1 MKNIPYLVCRFGKDT
16 LSNVVKESFG
26 SEFPDVFHKQQ
37 IDYIF
42 RYLKGLGGKTIV
54 LEFDY
59 VDKDYLDDFSRFYV
73 RRFGAKG
80 YKCARLHFFSTEFD
94 HAKMEDFILGGGLA
108 SGYGTLQDQYLGFFV
123 VKPLPKTFI
132 GKTCLKAYECSDQD
146 AMHKKIT
153 RTYSVNL
160 FGIKLSI
167 NSVAFQEQD
176 KVVSACAATAIWTAL
191 HALSW
196 RSIREIPSCSEITID
211 AINHIEGSSNSF
223 PSRELSNKQIMRAL
237 DVQGL
242 KHHSDST
249 RGLDEISIFRLV
261 KGYIDS
267 NLPVIFGVVVYGIE
281 KDGKLT
287 RKAGHAITVLG
298 YKDWNGLGFY
308 VHDDRL
314 GPYARSTFEKSAK
327 YSSSPDDRIPDVG
340 LVLQTKNDE
349 NQWQPPTE
357 FLVPE
362 IIIAASDK
370 KVRLPLG
377 EIIKTATV
385 MTEALNSAMHQVN
398 KNISPKSNTDI
409 NEDYTYSV
417 RLAEI
422 GDIKSDIFSKFG
434 ERKNTLHIDPATEE
448 KVLLSLLFQSFA
460 RMQWVIDIQKQN
472 SLLATILLD
481 ATEINQG
488 DAVTA
493 VVSYDP
499 QDRTVDLLK
508 KVGTIAINGEE
519 NSPRFGFLQSFLRHL
534 NKQESNFND
543 YLRVTY
549 GDLRA
554 PAYLKYHEHTE
565 GIINGNPTMVS
576 FRYSSSE
583 SLIEFYE
590 RVVGESADNFLI
602 WVISEDGQLI
612 IGRELNKMGHPCL
625 TGFKPA
631 RIGGELHRTGEVF
644 FINSRSGR
652 YSRSYR
658 NSMEYLENALERFRC
673 TFWKSRDIVNI
684 QYYK

>member
-1 MKNIPYLVCRFGKDT
+1 
-16 LSNVVKESFG
+16 
-26 SEFPDVFHKQQ
+26 
-37 IDYIF
+37 
-42 RYLKGLGGKTIV
+42 
-54 LEFDY
+54 
-59 VDKDYLDDFSRFYV
+59 
-73 RRFGAKG
+73 
-80 YKCARLHFFSTEFD
+80 
-94 HAKMEDFILGGGLA
+94 MEDFILGGGFA
-108 SGYGTLQDQYLGFFV
+108 SGDESLQAQYLGFVV

-132 GKTCLKAYECSDQD
+132 GKTCLKAYECNDQG
-146 AMHKKIT
+146 AVHKKIT
-153 RTYSVNL
+153 RAYSVNL

-196 RSIREIPSCSEITID
+196 RSVREMPSCSEITID

-249 RGLDEISIFRLV
+249 RGLDERSIFRLV

-298 YKDWNGLGFY
+298 YKDWSGVGFY

-314 GPYARSTFEKSAK
+314 GPYARATFEKSEK
-327 YSSSPDDRIPDVG
+327 YSYSPGDGIPDVG

-362 IIIAASDK
+362 ILIAASDK
-370 KVRLPLG
+370 KARLPLG

-385 MTEALNSAMHQVN
+385 MTEALNDTMHRI
-398 KNISPKSNTDI
+398 KKSISPGPDDGI
-409 NEDYTYSV
+409 NDDYTYSV

-422 GDIKSDIFSKFG
+422 GDIKTDIFSVFEK
-434 ERKNTLHIDPATEE
+434 RKNAFHGDPATEE
-448 KVLLSLLFQSFA
+448 KVLLSLLVKSFA

-472 SLLATILLD
+472 LLLATVLLD

-488 DAVTA
+488 NAVTA

-508 KVGTIAINGEE
+508 TVGTIAIHRKE
-519 NSPRFGFLQSFLRHL
+519 NSPRFGFLQSFLRYL
-534 NKQESNFND
+534 DKQESNLND
-543 YLRVTY
+543 YLRVKY

-554 PAYLKYHEHTE
+554 PAYLKDNEHTE
-565 GIINGNPTMVS
+565 GVINGNSTVVS
-576 FRYSSSE
+576 FRDSSSE
-583 SLIEFYE
+583 NLIEFYE
-590 RVVGESADNFLI
+590 RVIGQSADIFLI

-612 IGRELNKMGHPCL
+612 IGRELNNMGHPCL

-631 RIGGELHRTGEVF
+631 RIGGELHRVGDVF

-658 NSMEYLENALERFRC
+658 NSQEYLENALERFRC
-673 TFWKSRDIVNI
+673 TFWKSRNIVHI
-684 QYYK
+684 QKYQ